1 MINEIRTRR
10 SVRKYTDQPV
20 SEAIVAQILES
31 ARIAP
36 SGSNTQ
42 PWHFIVVRSDETRK
56 KLTEVSHKQTW
67 MVTAPV
73 FIVCIADI
81 RARIG
86 GSGDIAVDEK
96 SPQFELKQAIR
107 DTSIAVEHM
116 VLEAESEGLA
126 TCWIAWFEQKDIR
139 PVLNIPDDKYVLNIL
154 TVGYPDEKQN
164 ARPRKKLE
172 DIVHYE
178 SW

>member
-1 MINEIRTRR
+1 MIHEIRTRR
-10 SVRKYTDQPV
+10 SVRKYMDRPV
-20 SEAIVAQILES
+20 NEELVAQILES
-31 ARIAP
+31 ARLAP

-42 PWHFIVVRSDETRK
+42 PWHFIVVRLEETRR
-56 KLTEVSHKQTW
+56 KLAEVSHKQAW
-67 MVTAPV
+67 MADAPV

-81 RARIG
+81 RARISG
-86 GSGDIAVDEK
+86 GEALYVDEK

-116 VLEAESEGLA
+116 VLEAESIGLS

-154 TVGYPDEKQN
+154 TLGYPDEKPK
-164 ARPRKKLE
+164 ARPRKKL
-172 DIVHYE
+172 DDFVHYE
-178 SW
+178 KW